1 MLDVF
6 ALACGRK
13 RVECTSVARESHAHR
28 ISLLVL
34 QMCMCMCMQVLV
46 ELVFMSLAASG

>member
-6 ALACGRK
+6 ALARGRK
-13 RVECTSVARESHAHR
+13 RVECTSVTRESHAHR
-28 ISLLVL
+28 IISLLVWL
-34 QMCMCMCMQVLV
+34 TCMCLQVLV

>member
-6 ALACGRK
+6 ALARGRK

-28 ISLLVL
+28 ISLLVWL
-34 QMCMCMCMQVLV
+34 ACVCMQLLV
-46 ELVFMSLAASG
+46 ELVFRLLAASG